1 MYIIALT
8 GGIATGKS
16 TVANYL
22 LDKDYPVIDTDLL
35 SRKVV
40 DPAEVGLKRVVE
52 TFGKEVLTAEG
63 ELNRSQ
69 LAAIIFN
76 DEDKKEILNAILH
89 PLIFE
94 EVDRLLELYRHEE
107 EALVFVDVPLLF
119 EIGRN
124 NYYDEDWLV
133 YTKPELQLERLIKRN
148 AYSQEEAKARI
159 NSQMPIDS
167 KIELADII
175 IDNSGTVDETYRQ
188 LDLEL
193 NRLNEKLVN

>member
-1 MYIIALT
+1 M
-8 GGIATGKS
+8 
-16 TVANYL
+16 
-22 LDKDYPVIDTDLL
+22 
-35 SRKVV
+35 
-40 DPAEVGLKRVVE
+40 
-52 TFGKEVLTAEG
+52 
-63 ELNRSQ
+63 
-69 LAAIIFN
+69 
-76 DEDKKEILNAILH
+76 
-89 PLIFE
+89 
-94 EVDRLLELYRHEE
+94 
-107 EALVFVDVPLLF
+107 
-119 EIGRN
+119 
-124 NYYDEDWLV
+124 V

>member
-40 DPAEVGLKRVVE
+40 DPAEVGLKRIVE

-76 DEDKKEILNAILH
+76 DEDKKETLNAILH

>member
-40 DPAEVGLKRVVE
+40 EPAEVGLKRVVE
-52 TFGKEVLTAEG
+52 TFGKVVLTAEG

-76 DEDKKEILNAILH
+76 DEDKKETLNAILH

-148 AYSQEEAKARI
+148 AYSQEEATARI
-159 NSQMPIDS
+159 NSQMPIDT

-188 LDLEL
+188 LDIEL

>member
-40 DPAEVGLKRVVE
+40 EPAEVGLKRVVE
-52 TFGKEVLTAEG
+52 TFGKVVLTAEG

-76 DEDKKEILNAILH
+76 DEDKKETLNAILH

-148 AYSQEEAKARI
+148 AYLQEEATARI

-188 LDLEL
+188 LEIEL